1 MLSAPETYP
10 YSAIEAF
17 GKVLI
22 PAQIPP
28 FETNVL
34 QVLQVVSAEHP
45 NWEDLPLHDPKKIK
59 LKIKFF

>member
-1 MLSAPETYP
+1 MLSAPETDP

-34 QVLQVVSAEHP
+34 QVLQVVSAEHS
-45 NWEDLPLHDPKKIK
+45 N
-59 LKIKFF
+59 